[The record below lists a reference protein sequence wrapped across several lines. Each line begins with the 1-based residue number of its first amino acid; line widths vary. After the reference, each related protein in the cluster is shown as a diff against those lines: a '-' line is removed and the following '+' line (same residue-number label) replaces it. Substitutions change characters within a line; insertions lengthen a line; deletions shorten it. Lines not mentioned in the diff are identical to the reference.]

1 MHTRGTQPS
10 GPVERA
16 GGWGAV
22 VSSRELGSASPT
34 LCEIC
39 KSLAF
44 WNQEIP
50 VEMLSF
56 FQKASSQLRGGERAA
71 GAAIA

>member
-1 MHTRGTQPS
+1 MYVYTWDAAFWSCG
-10 GPVERA
+10 A

-56 FQKASSQLRGGERAA
+56 FQKASSQLRGAERAA